1 MNTITLRGVCAA
13 SVFFGLALVLLP
25 DGKERRVASLCVTAA
40 LVLMFA
46 SLFKS
51 FSWDAYALSLAE
63 LRDASETI
71 TDSAAAEQKR
81 LNRLVI
87 ERECEEYIMDKAREF
102 SLVPVSVK
110 VSARWM
116 PEEVWVPE
124 SAVITLE
131 KDGVG
136 RQRLSSLIEAQ
147 LGVAEKYQEWKIE
160 KDP

>member
-1 MNTITLRGVCAA
+1 MNSITLRGICAA
-13 SVFFGLALVLLP
+13 SVFFGLALALIP
-25 DGKERRVASLCVTAA
+25 EGKERRTASLCVTAA

-63 LRDASETI
+63 LREAAETI
-71 TDSAAAEQKR
+71 TDSAAAESKR

-87 ERECEEYIMDKAREF
+87 EHECEEYIMDKAREL
-102 SLVPVSVK
+102 SLVPVSVE
-110 VSARWM
+110 VSTSWRA
-116 PEEVWVPE
+116 EGVWVPE

-147 LGVAEKYQEWKIE
+147 LGVAGEYQEWNFE
-160 KDP
+160 ENP

>member
-1 MNTITLRGVCAA
+1 MNSITLRGICAA
-13 SVFFGLALVLLP
+13 SVFFGLALALLP
-25 DGKERRVASLCVTAA
+25 EGKERRTASLCVTAA

-63 LRDASETI
+63 LRDAAETI
-71 TDSAAAEQKR
+71 TDSAAAESIR

-87 ERECEEYIMDKAREF
+87 ERECEEYIMDKAREL

-110 VSARWM
+110 VRAAWKA
-116 PEEVWVPE
+116 EGVWVPE

-147 LGVAEKYQEWKIE
+147 LGVAGENQEWYFE
-160 KDP
+160 EDP